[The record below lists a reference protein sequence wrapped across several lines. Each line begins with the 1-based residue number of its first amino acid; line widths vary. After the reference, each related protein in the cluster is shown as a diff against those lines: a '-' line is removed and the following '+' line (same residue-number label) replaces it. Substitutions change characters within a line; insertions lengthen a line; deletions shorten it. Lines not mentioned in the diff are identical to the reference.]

1 MSSFPLLLAL
11 HLDISEFLVCLAMV
25 AKACNPSFWEA
36 GRIAR
41 LVKEEKEERRGVG
54 KERGEQERKEGEEL
68 LFMSQGGPWVWTFLL
83 FTNQTDSETH
93 RRDTVM
99 CTAQESPSQ
108 AHQETTFWGPWPS
121 GGQLSQCWKVDVGCR
136 RGMWGCWCGV
146 GLSGRH
152 QWPLSLAHASMKSH
166 TPMPY
171 RQPTNALIGV
181 SGS

>member
-1 MSSFPLLLAL
+1 MSLREQVGEKGIVTAEGMC
-11 HLDISEFLVCLAMV
+11 HHFLCCWPCTWKSQNSLSVWPWWLRLVIPAFG
-25 AKACNPSFWEA
+25 KL

-41 LVKEEKEERRGVG
+41 LVKEEKEGRRGVG

-83 FTNQTDSETH
+83 FTNQTDSKTH

-146 GLSGRH
+146 GL
-152 QWPLSLAHASMKSH
+152 
-166 TPMPY
+166 
-171 RQPTNALIGV
+171 
-181 SGS
+181 